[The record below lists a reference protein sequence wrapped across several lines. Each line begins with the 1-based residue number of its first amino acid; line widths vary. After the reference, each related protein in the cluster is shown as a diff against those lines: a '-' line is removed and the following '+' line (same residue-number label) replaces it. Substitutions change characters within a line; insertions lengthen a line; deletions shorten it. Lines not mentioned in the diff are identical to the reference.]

1 MKRLL
6 ILIAAVAMLAAACS
20 SDSSDETTTTA
31 AAGDETTTTAA
42 AGDETTTTAAA
53 ATDSDLQAKI
63 DACEPEETDGDL
75 NFYNWTE
82 YIPYGSAAEDYEV
95 TDLVALFEET
105 YGVKI
110 VQTFYEDNETMLA
123 QVEAGGA
130 PYDLIV
136 PSDYMVSTMA
146 DPEVALLAKLNK
158 SAIPNLVNLDP
169 LFTGMPFDPAGDYS
183 VPYQAG
189 TSGLGF
195 AYEYVDDSEGI
206 SWGLVFDPEMS
217 EPYAGLITMLNDER
231 ETLGAALKYL
241 GYSVNTT
248 DQGELDEA
256 TAILAA
262 ANERIAAFD
271 SAAFDD
277 LLVSGESVVA
287 HGWNGGFFGSFDE
300 ISTEDYDAYEDFGY
314 AVPDEGGIVWVDLM
328 AIPVTAEHPCTALTF
343 INFILDPEVGGELT
357 NYTYYMS
364 PNLAAYEYIDPE
376 ILEDPA
382 IFPTPETME
391 QLEFIADVGDFSL
404 NYADAFAQAKG

>member
-6 ILIAAVAMLAAACS
+6 ILIAVVAMLAAACS
-20 SDSSDETTTTA
+20 SDSDDETTTTA
-31 AAGDETTTTAA
+31 AAGTDETTTTAA
-42 AGDETTTTAAA
+42 SDSGG
-53 ATDSDLQAKI
+53 SDLDVMIA
-63 DACEPEETDGDL
+63 ACEPEQTDGDL

-110 VQTFYEDNETMLA
+110 IQTFYEDNETMLA
-123 QVEAGGA
+123 QIEAGGA

-158 SAIPNLVNLDP
+158 AAIPNLVNIDP

-195 AYEYVDDSEGI
+195 AYEYVDDADGV

-217 EPYAGLITMLNDER
+217 APYAGMISMLNDER

-248 DQGELDEA
+248 DQGQLDEA

-262 ANERIAAFD
+262 ANDRIAAYD

-277 LLVSGESVVA
+277 LLVAGETVVA
-287 HGWNGGFFGSFDE
+287 HGWNGGFLGSFDE
-300 ISTEDYDAYEDFGY
+300 ISTDDYDAYEEFGY
-314 AVPDEGGIVWVDLM
+314 AVPNEGGIVWVDLM

-364 PNLAAYEYIDPE
+364 PNLAAYEYIDPD
-376 ILEDPA
+376 ILEDETV
-382 IFPTPETME
+382 FPTAETMAK
-391 QLEFIADVGDFSL
+391 LEFIADVGDFSL

>member
-6 ILIAAVAMLAAACS
+6 ILIAVVAMLAAACS
-20 SDSSDETTTTA
+20 SDSDDETTTTA
-31 AAGDETTTTAA
+31 ASGTDETTTTAA
-42 AGDETTTTAAA
+42 
-53 ATDSDLQAKI
+53 TDSGGSDLDAMI
-63 DACEPEETDGDL
+63 AACEPEQTDGDL

-110 VQTFYEDNETMLA
+110 IQTFYEDNETMLA
-123 QVEAGGA
+123 QIEAGGA

-158 SAIPNLVNLDP
+158 AAIPNLVNIDP
-169 LFTGMPFDPAGDYS
+169 LFTGMPFDPTGDYS

-217 EPYAGLITMLNDER
+217 EPYAGLISMLNDER

-248 DQGELDEA
+248 DQAELDEA
-256 TAILAA
+256 TEILAA
-262 ANERIAAFD
+262 ANSRIAAYD

-277 LLVSGESVVA
+277 LLVAGETVVA

-300 ISTEDYDAYEDFGY
+300 ISTDDYDAYEDFGY
-314 AVPDEGGIVWVDLM
+314 AVPTEGGIIWVDLM

-376 ILEDPA
+376 ILEDPS
-382 IFPTPETME
+382 IFPDEETMNN
-391 QLEFIADVGDFSL
+391 LEFIADVGDFSL

>member
-1 MKRLL
+1 MRRLL
-6 ILIAAVAMLAAACS
+6 LLIAVVALLAAACS
-20 SDSSDETTTTA
+20 SDSDDGTTTTAASGTDETTTTA
-31 AAGDETTTTAA
+31 AVETGSELDAMIAA
-42 AGDETTTTAAA
+42 CAPG
-53 ATDSDLQAKI
+53 Q
-63 DACEPEETDGDL
+63 TDGDL

-95 TDLVALFEET
+95 TDLVAKFEEE

-110 VQTFYEDNETMLA
+110 IQTFYEDNETMLA
-123 QVEAGGA
+123 QIEAGGA

-158 SAIPNLVNLDP
+158 AAIPNLVNLDP
-169 LFTGMPFDPAGDYS
+169 VFAGMPFDPTGDFS

-195 AYEYVDDSEGI
+195 AYEYVDDSDGI
-206 SWGLVFDPEMS
+206 SWGLIFDPEMS
-217 EPYAGLITMLNDER
+217 EPYAGKISMLNDER

-241 GYSVNTT
+241 GYSVNTV
-248 DQGELDEA
+248 DQGQLDEA
-256 TAILAA
+256 AA
-262 ANERIAAFD
+262 LLKDANERIAAYD

-277 LLVSGESVVA
+277 LLIAGETVVA

-300 ISTEDYDAYEDFGY
+300 ISTDDYDAYEDFGY
-314 AVPDEGGIVWVDLM
+314 AVPIEGGIIWVDLM
-328 AIPVTAEHPCTALTF
+328 AVPITAEHPCTAHTF
-343 INFILDPEVGGELT
+343 INFILDAENGGELT

-364 PNLAAYEYIDPE
+364 PNLAAHEYISTD
-376 ILEDPA
+376 ILEDPS
-382 IFPTPETME
+382 IFPSAETMAK
-391 QLEFIADVGDFSL
+391 LEFIADVGDFSL

>member
-6 ILIAAVAMLAAACS
+6 ILIAVVAMLAAACS
-20 SDSSDETTTTA
+20 SDSDDETTTTA
-31 AAGDETTTTAA
+31 ASGTDETTTTAA
-42 AGDETTTTAAA
+42 
-53 ATDSDLQAKI
+53 TDSGGSDLDAMI
-63 DACEPEETDGDL
+63 AACEPEQTDGDL

-110 VQTFYEDNETMLA
+110 IQTFYEDNETMLA
-123 QVEAGGA
+123 QIEAGGA

-158 SAIPNLVNLDP
+158 AAIPNLVNIDP
-169 LFTGMPFDPAGDYS
+169 LFTGMPFDPTGDYS

-217 EPYAGLITMLNDER
+217 EPYAGLISMLNDER

-248 DQGELDEA
+248 DQAELDEA
-256 TAILAA
+256 TEILAA
-262 ANERIAAFD
+262 ANSRIAAYD

-277 LLVSGESVVA
+277 LLVAGETVVA

-300 ISTEDYDAYEDFGY
+300 ISTDDYDAYEDFGY
-314 AVPDEGGIVWVDLM
+314 AVPTEGGIIWVDLM

-364 PNLAAYEYIDPE
+364 PNLAAHESIYPE
-376 ILEDPA
+376 ILEDEM
-382 IFPTPETME
+382 IFPSEETMGE
-391 QLEFIADVGDFSL
+391 LEFIADVGEFALQYS
-404 NYADAFAQAKG
+404 DAFAQAKG